1 MKKERQDNGH
11 TKKDKQQSTNTTQ
24 KIKDRIFKFSSALD
38 QHAS

>member
-1 MKKERQDNGH
+1 MATRKRTNSDP
-11 TKKDKQQSTNTTQ
+11 STNTTQ